1 MPYWD
6 HIIAG
11 GAKTCASR
19 YYVSCSTPGHFD
31 SSMGEVF
38 IGFDYLTLSGRGVR
52 SVSAEEE
59 PMRIVKSPGSTVHF
73 RRLPSIGAFRG

>member
-31 SSMGEVF
+31 SPMGEVF

-59 PMRIVKSPGSTVHF
+59 PMRMVK
-73 RRLPSIGAFRG
+73 